1 MKFPE
6 TKKVLIGSILAGFL
20 LGILFADFIAD
31 SYVVQTDLFS
41 EYYLK
46 EFLGER
52 TYTIEYGIYLT
63 AMRIIPIIML
73 IAIQHT
79 RIAKGVVWLFL
90 LWTGFSCGLLM
101 SVELMNLGSAGV
113 LFYLTGIFPQ
123 IIFLI
128 PAYGIVI
135 VQITEHQGKS
145 WNRGKIYAFLLFLA
159 LALFAEYFVNPIL
172 IKAMIHLLY

>member
-63 AMRIIPIIML
+63 AMRTIPIIML

-113 LFYLTGIFPQ
+113 LFYLAGI
-123 IIFLI
+123 
-128 PAYGIVI
+128 
-135 VQITEHQGKS
+135 
-145 WNRGKIYAFLLFLA
+145 
-159 LALFAEYFVNPIL
+159 
-172 IKAMIHLLY
+172 